1 MIALMR
7 KWPLRTLVNNW
18 VSLLVL
24 VGPRGTLNVHFNLV
38 VFGCLVLFFLMI
50 GISLNSN
57 GLGGDVKKSW
67 IRELIDRN
75 SPSFLGVQETKLESV
90 DQFLIWSLWSRNY
103 AQYAFSASVGASGGI
118 LTMWDSRVFTM
129 DHTFC
134 DRNFLCITSS
144 WVGMANKVGL
154 LNVYAPQSSSLKEA
168 LWSSIESLVTSI
180 NDVWVIFGDFNVV
193 RSRDERSGCK
203 FDMSEANV
211 FNDFISKLGLF
222 DFHLGG
228 RRFTRF
234 DQEGRKASKL
244 DRFMC

>member
-1 MIALMR
+1 
-7 KWPLRTLVNNW
+7 
-18 VSLLVL
+18 
-24 VGPRGTLNVHFNLV
+24 
-38 VFGCLVLFFLMI
+38 
-50 GISLNSN
+50 
-57 GLGGDVKKSW
+57 
-67 IRELIDRN
+67 
-75 SPSFLGVQETKLESV
+75 
-90 DQFLIWSLWSRNY
+90 
-103 AQYAFSASVGASGGI
+103 
-118 LTMWDSRVFTM
+118 M

-134 DRNFLCITSS
+134 DRNFLCITSL

-211 FNDFISKLGLF
+211 FNDFISRLELF
-222 DFHLGG
+222 AFHLGG

-244 DRFMC
+244 DRFMVSPEFFDLWKDAHVKNQTLPSSSPLFSLDILLKNKLKRLRLAIKSWSSKQ